1 MRDLYSVLNL
11 SRRASSKDI
20 KAAYWALAK
29 QLHPDVN
36 AGDRAAEGWTKE
48 INRAYEILGD
58 TDARAAYDL
67 ELAHQRA
74 KARRSFLSGAAA
86 GAATL
91 IITVSSISIALVWKQ
106 HALQPGTVKNETVT
120 AKAPA
125 QERPTL
131 KSDKSERPDRGAD
144 PGEANAPLPRPPS
157 ELPASTSSKTTST
170 APRDWATQTPDGP
183 TPSSVVTE
191 KAPSEAAPSAAPSE
205 PSRTEMPEG
214 QQPVPQQRVPQQPV
228 QQAPDPQPLPRTELA
243 ILAPP
248 EIEAKQPAS
257 PAAVGQE
264 PSSEPPRRDG
274 NRKVAPIDKK
284 SKKRLHVPRVAATTT
299 PNKLQGSEPQP
310 RRLVSSKPTALRW
323 PSADEPFINLGV
335 RNR

>member
-1 MRDLYSVLNL
+1 
-11 SRRASSKDI
+11 
-20 KAAYWALAK
+20 
-29 QLHPDVN
+29 
-36 AGDRAAEGWTKE
+36 
-48 INRAYEILGD
+48 
-58 TDARAAYDL
+58 
-67 ELAHQRA
+67 
-74 KARRSFLSGAAA
+74 
-86 GAATL
+86 
-91 IITVSSISIALVWKQ
+91 
-106 HALQPGTVKNETVT
+106 
-120 AKAPA
+120 
-125 QERPTL
+125 
-131 KSDKSERPDRGAD
+131 
-144 PGEANAPLPRPPS
+144 
-157 ELPASTSSKTTST
+157 SKTTST

-214 QQPVPQQRVPQQPV
+214 QQPVPQQPV
-228 QQAPDPQPLPRTELA
+228 QHAPDPQPLPRTELA

-310 RRLVSSKPTALRW
+310 RRL
-323 PSADEPFINLGV
+323 
-335 RNR
+335 